1 MDTIAEIAC
10 SEVAVHVVDEYAAKR
25 KLNQIQVAAMIPGI
39 VHTHAPSTR
48 LVDECAYCQRNGNVF
63 NSERKT
69 ADTRDL
75 IYRYKEK
82 IKAIFEEMKYE
93 LDAELDA
100 KLS

>member
-1 MDTIAEIAC
+1 
-10 SEVAVHVVDEYAAKR
+10 
-25 KLNQIQVAAMIPGI
+25 
-39 VHTHAPSTR
+39 
-48 LVDECAYCQRNGNVF
+48 VF

-75 IYRYKEK
+75 ISRYKEK